1 MWVKSRS
8 GICSV
13 LEAELLETIAQRVP
27 RNSEPLCGLR
37 LVSAGFVHR
46 SLDHGLF
53 PLREIDARW
62 RQRRCVGSGVPVGRR
77 VAVGRGGVMVGT
89 GQRQVLHVERGASA
103 PEHGSL
109 DYMAELTDVAGPRI
123 RQQQLARRR
132 ADLSHCLTV
141 LGI

>member
-13 LEAELLETIAQRVP
+13 LEPELLETIAQRVP
-27 RNSEPLCGLR
+27 RNSEALCGLR
-37 LVSAGFVHR
+37 LVSAGFAHR

-77 VAVGRGGVMVGT
+77 VAVGRGGVVVGT
-89 GQRQVLHVERGASA
+89 GQRQVLHVECGASA
-103 PEHGSL
+103 PEYGSP
-109 DYMAELTDVAGPRI
+109 DHVAQLTDVAGPPR
-123 RQQQLARRR
+123 RYHQLTRRL
-132 ADLSHCLTV
+132 ADLS
-141 LGI
+141 